1 MSIIAHNLLIMFMN
15 LSDIAF
21 LNIEGSDNPCVISLI
36 SKFET
41 INLVQ
46 NADFTEKNSTLLV
59 TCIMIIKLSHY
70 V

>member
-1 MSIIAHNLLIMFMN
+1 MSMIAHNLLIMFMN

-21 LNIEGSDNPCVISLI
+21 SNIEGSDNPCVFSLI
-36 SKFET
+36 SKIET

-46 NADFTEKNSTLLV
+46 NADLTEKNSTLLV